1 MADIVRISENAT
13 ATTDTSPR
21 GQSFSS
27 SGHCVEPPSLH
38 GVTVV
43 LFYSCTISAMRR
55 ARLIVVVLGFASL
68 FATASGQPVS
78 QLRPSNYVNDFAHVL
93 SPETEASLN
102 DLCNQVEEK
111 ARAQIAVVTINSL
124 DGRDIEGYAVDLFK
138 QWGVGH
144 KKSDHGVL
152 IL

>member
-1 MADIVRISENAT
+1 
-13 ATTDTSPR
+13 
-21 GQSFSS
+21 
-27 SGHCVEPPSLH
+27 
-38 GVTVV
+38 
-43 LFYSCTISAMRR
+43 MRR

-111 ARAQIAVVTINSL
+111 AGAQIAVVTINSL
-124 DGRDIEGYAVDLFK
+124 DGRDIEGYEFSPAVIR
-138 QWGVGH
+138 QGVPRPLDGDAAAAAT
-144 KKSDHGVL
+144 SAWNQLRGCTGL
-152 IL
+152 AP

>member
-1 MADIVRISENAT
+1 
-13 ATTDTSPR
+13 
-21 GQSFSS
+21 
-27 SGHCVEPPSLH
+27 
-38 GVTVV
+38 
-43 LFYSCTISAMRR
+43 MRR

-152 IL
+152 ILLAIQDHRNRIEVGYGLEPILPDG